1 MQVRPLWL
9 PFLHSPEFLAAVLRQ
24 VQNTL
29 QSELLVHSLK
39 LLTALLQADR
49 VQQQRLQE
57 QAAEQQNAAEQQQQQ
72 PIYQCLMQ
80 AGLMTA
86 VQMLLAPTV
95 ELGPAALEA
104 MIIGASNGTDN
115 WDDLLYG
122 AAAPQNAAAAAAA
135 AAADEAALED
145 EEMDMTADEIAAES
159 GDITQQRRELYASQP
174 VLEAL
179 LALLLQLGRSA
190 EPRAAALQQLPDL
203 PEMLLHVLAASGAHH
218 QQRVLESLLPVLVV
232 FRGCVVALMQPV
244 PDSHLNQHLAQQQET
259 ADNMMNN
266 AGEQQLDQQ
275 QLQQQQEEERQQ
287 QVKGL
292 CLLACIASALQNG
305 EPGRERPDAHIAGWG
320 LLAMATR
327 NLQVLELH
335 LQQRMQQQLHQQQQQ
350 VQLARQ
356 HAVIPSPA
364 SCRFLEHICTR
375 LTRSPAPD
383 AAAAFV
389 GATVHVLVTCVVAT
403 LFDGNH
409 APPAPQQE
417 QQEVDHDQQQQQQEQ
432 MVAAAASQRM
442 NMSILRAAGK
452 VNTLMHTTWR
462 RLAQQQQ
469 QQQQQQ

>member
-1 MQVRPLWL
+1 
-9 PFLHSPEFLAAVLRQ
+9 
-24 VQNTL
+24 
-29 QSELLVHSLK
+29 VHNLK

-49 VQQQRLQE
+49 LQQQRLQE

-72 PIYQCLMQ
+72 QQPMYQCLMQ

-86 VQMLLAPTV
+86 VQMLLAATV

-104 MIIGASNGTDN
+104 MITAASDGTDN
-115 WDDLLYG
+115 WDDIMYG
-122 AAAPQNAAAAAAA
+122 DAAAPENAAAAA
-135 AAADEAALED
+135 AAADEAALE
-145 EEMDMTADEIAAES
+145 EEEHMTEDEIAAEL
-159 GDITQQRRELYASQP
+159 GDIEQQRRELYASQP

-190 EPRAAALQQLPDL
+190 EPRTAALQQLPDL
-203 PEMLLHVLAASGAHH
+203 PEMLLHVLAVSSAHH

-244 PDSHLNQHLAQQQET
+244 PDRHLNQHLAQQEET

-275 QLQQQQEEERQQ
+275 QQQQQQQEEERQQ

-327 NLQVLELH
+327 NLQLLELH
-335 LQQRMQQQLHQQQQQ
+335 LQQRMQQQQLHQQQQQ

-389 GATVHVLVTCVVAT
+389 GATVHALVTCVIAT
-403 LFDGNH
+403 LYDANH
-409 APPAPQQE
+409 APAAPQQQ
-417 QQEVDHDQQQQQQEQ
+417 QQEVDNGQQQQQQQ

-452 VNTLMHTTWR
+452 VNTLMHMT
-462 RLAQQQQ
+462 
-469 QQQQQQ
+469 